1 MGVNSPFSIALA
13 GLAALA
19 VAIGVGRFAFT
30 PLLPMMQEDAGL
42 TVTAGG
48 WLASANYA
56 GYLAGA
62 LAAMAIPVRA
72 ATAIRGGLIA
82 IGFATL
88 AMGFE
93 TRFFEWTLLRAV
105 AGIASA
111 FVLIHVSAWSLERL
125 TLPGRPWLTGVVFAG
140 VGAGI
145 ACVGVLSVVLMSAA
159 LTSRAA
165 WIVFG
170 VLSLVACLATW
181 RVFEAGAAA
190 AQHTAQRGEGSK
202 GPRESA
208 ALVFSYAALGF
219 GYIIPATFLPAMARE
234 LVRDPAVFG
243 WSWPVFGA
251 AAAASTIVAA
261 LLPPGVSNRHLL
273 IASLAA
279 MAVGVALPVVLPGI
293 AGILLAAL
301 FVGGTFMVATMA
313 GLKEA
318 RAAAGA
324 RPARLMA
331 AMTAA
336 FATGQIAGPIMVS
349 FLVGAGGEIAT
360 CLLAACALLV
370 AGACVLIRRKS
381 A

>member
-1 MGVNSPFSIALA
+1 LGVNSPFRIAFA

-62 LAAMAIPVRA
+62 LAATAIPVRA
-72 ATAIRGGLIA
+72 ATAIRSGLVA

-145 ACVGVLSVVLMSAA
+145 ACVGVLSIALMRAT
-159 LTSRAA
+159 LTSRTA

-170 VLSLVACLATW
+170 VLSLGACLATW
-181 RVFEAGAAA
+181 RVFEAGAAVPRHA
-190 AQHTAQRGEGSK
+190 VQPGEGST

-234 LVRDPAVFG
+234 LVRDPVVFG

-273 IASLAA
+273 IASLAT
-279 MAVGVALPVVLPGI
+279 MAVGVALPVILPGI

-336 FATGQIAGPIMVS
+336 FATGQIAGPLMVS
-349 FLVGAGGEIAT
+349 FLVGGGGEIAT
-360 CLLAACALLV
+360 CLLAACALLF